1 MNLDEETDIL
11 LTQLNLLKQKFL
23 DMQKDLN
30 YSMRV
35 DIINADIKD
44 IIKRSD
50 NYDILKNNL
59 YTYLDKIMKEKMKEN
74 FNNNI

>member
-1 MNLDEETDIL
+1 MNLDTETNIL

-30 YSMRV
+30 YSIRV

-50 NYDILKNNL
+50 NYDDLKNNL

-74 FNNNI
+74 FNNTI